1 MKSNDVFNAGG
12 GYIVAVLI
20 NSLKIE
26 TRCDYFS
33 YFVEKIGNYIL
44 FYTEYI
50 DVAFMYTTTPH
61 EFGAVLFFL
70 EIINN
75 FAL

>member
-33 YFVEKIGNYIL
+33 YFVEK
-44 FYTEYI
+44 
-50 DVAFMYTTTPH
+50 
-61 EFGAVLFFL
+61 
-70 EIINN
+70 
-75 FAL
+75 